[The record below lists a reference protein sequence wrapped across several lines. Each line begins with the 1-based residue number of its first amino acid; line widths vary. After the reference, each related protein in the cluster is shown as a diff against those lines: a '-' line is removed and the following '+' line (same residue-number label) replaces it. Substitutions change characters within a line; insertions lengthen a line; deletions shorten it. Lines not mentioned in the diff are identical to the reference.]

1 MNSASL
7 LAHINSLV
15 RLTEEEENYLESILI
30 PRPFRQGEIIVQ
42 SGDIARHLMY
52 VKSGYLMTYY
62 TDSDGNE
69 HVIMFSRDGWW
80 SGDLYSLS
88 DHPKTIFTTKAL
100 VQGDLLLLPRPA
112 QDQLFERYPKFERYF
127 RLFFQTSVM
136 RHQLRLVQYHSA
148 DAEERYQIFLS
159 TFPGMEQYVPQ
170 KYIASYLGITPEFLS
185 KVRKRLQSSTQR
197 VSDSVNNGLCS

>member
-7 LAHINSLV
+7 LAHMNQVV

-30 PRPFRQGEIIVQ
+30 PRPFKQGEIIVK
-42 SGDIARHLMY
+42 SGDTARYLMY
-52 VKSGYLMTYY
+52 VRTGYLMTYY
-62 TDSDGNE
+62 PDKDGNE

-88 DHPKTIFTTKAL
+88 DDPTTIFTTKAL
-100 VQGDLLLLPRPA
+100 VEGELLLLPRSA
-112 QDQLFERYPKFERYF
+112 QDQLFEKYPKFERYF
-127 RLFFQTSVM
+127 RIFFQTSVM

-148 DAEERYQIFLS
+148 DAEERYQIFLR

-185 KVRKRLQSSTQR
+185 KIRKRLQTNSAT
-197 VSDSVNNGLCS
+197 